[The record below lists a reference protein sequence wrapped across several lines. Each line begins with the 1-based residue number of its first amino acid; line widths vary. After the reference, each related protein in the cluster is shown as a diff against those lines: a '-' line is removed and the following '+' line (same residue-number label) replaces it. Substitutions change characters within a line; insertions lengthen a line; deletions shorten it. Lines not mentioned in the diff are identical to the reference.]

1 MDDGLKNKNDSEVFK
16 ERSKRV
22 KKGGS
27 NRLFQKSISEGIY
40 TPFKNGETFTCLI
53 PKQSLEPKIKKI

>member
-1 MDDGLKNKNDSEVFK
+1 MVLRPHEPAKFWQSVDIGPMNKIDSEVLK

-27 NRLFQKSISEGIY
+27 NRLFQKSISEGI
-40 TPFKNGETFTCLI
+40 
-53 PKQSLEPKIKKI
+53 